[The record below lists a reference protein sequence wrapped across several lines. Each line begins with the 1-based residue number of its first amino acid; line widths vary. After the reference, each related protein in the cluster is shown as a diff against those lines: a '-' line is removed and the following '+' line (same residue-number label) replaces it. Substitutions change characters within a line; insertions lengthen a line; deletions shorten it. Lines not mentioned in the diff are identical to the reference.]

1 MLAELLSII
10 SIVVVSSTAGFLYY
24 KNIQLKRLLNLHD
37 SFLLYD
43 KRLKE
48 LEQDVGKL
56 SNDLSHIA
64 LRPRSADEDRIIF

>member
-1 MLAELLSII
+1 MLAEILSVICLT
-10 SIVVVSSTAGFLYY
+10 VVSSVSGFLYY
-24 KNIQLKRLLNLHD
+24 KNIQLKRLLTLHD

-56 SNDLSHIA
+56 SNDVSHIR
-64 LRPRSADEDRIIF
+64 LRPRSDTGDSVIF